1 MNTNTL
7 SVGMKVWFGRSHGE
21 QTLGTIQK
29 VNRQTVA
36 VRQDEARGTMRTY
49 PVGTIWKVPHRLCRV
64 ADQQA
69 TQNTVQ
75 TAAPAAPK
83 AARPEAHILREIQN
97 CYCSLS
103 PENLYCDGERSH
115 TAAMRV
121 ARTLKAQL
129 KSLFRELGR
138 EVSEDEAYRLTLPRF
153 Y

>member
-21 QTLGTIQK
+21 QTLGTVQK

-49 PVGTIWKVPHRLCRV
+49 PVGTIWKVPHNLCRV
-64 ADQQA
+64 AD
-69 TQNTVQ
+69 QNTVQ

-83 AARPEAHILREIQN
+83 AARPEAQIMREIQN

-103 PENLYCDGERSH
+103 PENLYCDGERSR

-121 ARTLKAQL
+121 ARSLNAQL
-129 KSLFRELGR
+129 KSLFKELGR
-138 EVSEDEAYRLTLPRF
+138 EVSEDESYRHTLPRF
-153 Y
+153 F